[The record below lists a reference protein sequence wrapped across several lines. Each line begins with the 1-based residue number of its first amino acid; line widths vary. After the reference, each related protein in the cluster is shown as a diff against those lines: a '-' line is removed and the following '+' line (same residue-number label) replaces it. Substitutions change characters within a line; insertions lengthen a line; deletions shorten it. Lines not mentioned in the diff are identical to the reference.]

1 MHHVDGPGEFKIVFI
16 RQNMLAAFA
25 FCERNARLILKLWLA
40 LALGAMG
47 DKPLS
52 LVEFVVMFS

>member
-1 MHHVDGPGEFKIVFI
+1 MHHVDLTGEFKIVLI

-25 FCERNARLILKLWLA
+25 LCKGHARLILNLWLA
-40 LALGAMG
+40 LALRAMG

>member
-1 MHHVDGPGEFKIVFI
+1 MF
-16 RQNMLAAFA
+16 AAFA
-25 FCERNARLILKLWLA
+25 FRESHTRLILDLRLA
-40 LALGAMG
+40 LALRTMG